1 MKLLFLLLVASQAIF
16 GATFESIAKSKEP
29 HIKFNYPDAEWE
41 VLPPRVEKEAAQQVD
56 KSMAQQTLVVIQR
69 KQADEKYHARFHVV
83 TDSLEKFNDPKV
95 PVIVQYQKHVVDF
108 LKNQRCMIL
117 SNEPIQLPNVKENAF
132 EVTAN
137 QRDFGLKF
145 KQVAFVHEGK
155 AYILTAT
162 ARTEKFDS
170 YKNDIKTIFD
180 SFQFVEAGKK

>member
-1 MKLLFLLLVASQAIF
+1 M
-16 GATFESIAKSKEP
+16 
-29 HIKFNYPDAEWE
+29 
-41 VLPPRVEKEAAQQVD
+41 
-56 KSMAQQTLVVIQR
+56 
-69 KQADEKYHARFHVV
+69 
-83 TDSLEKFNDPKV
+83 
-95 PVIVQYQKHVVDF
+95 
-108 LKNQRCMIL
+108 
-117 SNEPIQLPNVKENAF
+117 KENAF